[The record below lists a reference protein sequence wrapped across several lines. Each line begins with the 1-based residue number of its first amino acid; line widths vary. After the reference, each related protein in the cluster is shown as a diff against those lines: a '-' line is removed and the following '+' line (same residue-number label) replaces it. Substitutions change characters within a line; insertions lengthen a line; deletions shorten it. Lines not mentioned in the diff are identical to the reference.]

1 MSTPSASVEVSKKE
15 EQKEAKSSVIMR
27 YVYGSLFVVLL
38 LVIIFILYKIWK
50 RFRQTTVVATNSV
63 PVTGGKRLKN
73 KIKMKGGCGCAA
85 AVSQPN
91 A

>member
-1 MSTPSASVEVSKKE
+1 MSSPSASVNVPKKE
-15 EQKEAKSSVIMR
+15 EEKEDKTAVIMR
-27 YVYGSLFVVLL
+27 YVYGSLFVLLL

-50 RFRQTTVVATNSV
+50 RFTQSTYVATNSV

-73 KIKMKGGCGCAA
+73 KLKMKGGCGCAA